1 MHTQKKDVKP
11 VFFPTFAAQKTE
23 NKFMAAIH
31 TAERHSAN
39 LATDNVLHQRHM
51 VAYNTSAEL
60 ISGSVLEVG
69 AGEGYGLQY
78 LVPKSQHYMAIDK
91 FNTNIP
97 QDLQQNPKFRFMQMN
112 VPPFHGLADNSFDY
126 VVSFQVIEHIE
137 GKLIVTTPNIKM
149 SLTRNPWHVR
159 EYTTEGLQALMQ
171 KVFSKV
177 DMQGV
182 FGNEKVMAY
191 YEANK
196 ASVRKITRF
205 DVFNFQYRLPRRVLQ
220 IPYDILNRVNRH
232 LLHKKNTAVSSS
244 VQAQDYYLAPAN
256 DQCFDLF
263 VIAEKI

>member
-1 MHTQKKDVKP
+1 
-11 VFFPTFAAQKTE
+11 
-23 NKFMAAIH
+23 MAAIH

-78 LVPKSQHYMAIDK
+78 LVPKSQQYMAIDK
-91 FNTNIP
+91 FKTDIP
-97 QDLQQNPKFRFMQMN
+97 EDLQRNPKFRFRQMN
-112 VPPFHGLADNSFDY
+112 VPPFDALADNTFDY

-137 GKLIVTTPNIKM
+137 DDEFLVREIYRVLKPGGKLILTTPNIKM

-171 KVFSKV
+171 KVFNKV

-196 ASVRKITRF
+196 ASVRRITRF
-205 DVFNFQYRLPRRVLQ
+205 DVFNFQYRLPRRMLQ

-263 VIAEKI
+263 VVAEKSRK